1 MDGFYEGALTGKPVE
16 LKELSIQYADF
27 VMWQKEWQKEE
38 NLNQHLQ
45 YWKEELSGELPVLQ
59 LPMDRPRPAV
69 QTHRGASQSLI
80 VANSL
85 QEKLKDLS
93 LQEGCTLF
101 MTLMAAYQSFLSRYT
116 GQDDIIVGSP
126 IANRNVKEIEG
137 LIDSLQIRWFIELIS
152 VKTDVPRTLSQVRK
166 SAKSI
171 RVSGH
176 PI

>member
-1 MDGFYEGALTGKPVE
+1 MQILSCGRRNGKRGEFESASSILEGRIIWGTTGFTITDGW
-16 LKELSIQYADF
+16 S
-27 VMWQKEWQKEE
+27 
-38 NLNQHLQ
+38 
-45 YWKEELSGELPVLQ
+45 
-59 LPMDRPRPAV
+59 PRPAV

-137 LIDSLQIRWFIELIS
+137 LIGFFANTLVYRADFSGNPTFQEL
-152 VKTDVPRTLSQVRK
+152 LSQVRK
-166 SAKSI
+166 K
-171 RVSGH
+171 R
-176 PI
+176 

>member
-1 MDGFYEGALTGKPVE
+1 MDGFYEGALTGKTVE

-27 VMWQKEWQKEE
+27 VMWQKEWQKES
-38 NLNQHLQ
+38 LNQHLQ

-101 MTLMAAYQSFLSRYT
+101 MTLMARIKASFLVI
-116 GQDDIIVGSP
+116 QD
-126 IANRNVKEIEG
+126 
-137 LIDSLQIRWFIELIS
+137 
-152 VKTDVPRTLSQVRK
+152 RTTL
-166 SAKSI
+166 
-171 RVSGH
+171 
-176 PI
+176 

>member
-1 MDGFYEGALTGKPVE
+1 
-16 LKELSIQYADF
+16 
-27 VMWQKEWQKEE
+27 MWQKEWQKKKFESAPSILE
-38 NLNQHLQ
+38 GRIIWGTTGFTITDGSSSTCSSNPSWCKSVLN
-45 YWKEELSGELPVLQ
+45 SGEF
-59 LPMDRPRPAV
+59 
-69 QTHRGASQSLI
+69 
-80 VANSL
+80 L

-116 GQDDIIVGSP
+116 GQDDILVGSP

-137 LIDSLQIRWFIELIS
+137 LIGFFANTLVYRADFSENPSFQEL
-152 VKTDVPRTLSQVRK
+152 LSQVRK
-166 SAKSI
+166 STKSI

>member
-1 MDGFYEGALTGKPVE
+1 MA
-16 LKELSIQYADF
+16 
-27 VMWQKEWQKEE
+27 KEE
-38 NLNQHLQ
+38 SLNQHLQ

-137 LIDSLQIRWFIELIS
+137 LIGFFANTLVYRADFSGNPTFQEL
-152 VKTDVPRTLSQVRK
+152 LSQVRK

-171 RVSGH
+171 RVSGY

>member
-93 LQEGCTLF
+93 LQEGMHFIYDIDGSVSKL
-101 MTLMAAYQSFLSRYT
+101 LSRYT

-137 LIDSLQIRWFIELIS
+137 LIGFFAN
-152 VKTDVPRTLSQVRK
+152 TLVYRADFSENPTFQETFVAGKKKR
-166 SAKSI
+166 
-171 RVSGH
+171 
-176 PI
+176 

>member
-38 NLNQHLQ
+38 SLNQHLQ

-137 LIDSLQIRWFIELIS
+137 LIGFFANTLVYRADFSGNLTFQELLSQIR
-152 VKTDVPRTLSQVRK
+152 KK
-166 SAKSI
+166 
-171 RVSGH
+171 H
-176 PI
+176 

>member
-1 MDGFYEGALTGKPVE
+1 MA
-16 LKELSIQYADF
+16 
-27 VMWQKEWQKEE
+27 KEE
-38 NLNQHLQ
+38 SLNQHLQ

-101 MTLMAAYQSFLSRYT
+101 MTLMAAYQSFFSLYRT
-116 GQDDIIVGSP
+116 GRHYSWKP

-137 LIDSLQIRWFIELIS
+137 LIGFFANTLVYRADFSGNLTFQELLSQIR
-152 VKTDVPRTLSQVRK
+152 K
-166 SAKSI
+166 STKSI

>member
-1 MDGFYEGALTGKPVE
+1 MQILSCGRRNGKRGKFESASSILEGRIIWGTTGFTITDGSSSTCSSNPSWCKSV
-16 LKELSIQYADF
+16 
-27 VMWQKEWQKEE
+27 
-38 NLNQHLQ
+38 
-45 YWKEELSGELPVLQ
+45 
-59 LPMDRPRPAV
+59 
-69 QTHRGASQSLI
+69 LI

-137 LIDSLQIRWFIELIS
+137 LIGFFANTLVYRADFSGNPTFQEL
-152 VKTDVPRTLSQVRK
+152 LLQVRK

>member
-1 MDGFYEGALTGKPVE
+1 MQILSCGRRNGKRGKFESASSILEGRIIWGTTGFTITDGSSSTCSSNPSWCKSVPL
-16 LKELSIQYADF
+16 
-27 VMWQKEWQKEE
+27 
-38 NLNQHLQ
+38 
-45 YWKEELSGELPVLQ
+45 
-59 LPMDRPRPAV
+59 
-69 QTHRGASQSLI
+69 

-137 LIDSLQIRWFIELIS
+137 LIGFFAN
-152 VKTDVPRTLSQVRK
+152 TLVYR
-166 SAKSI
+166 ADF
-171 RVSGH
+171 SGN
-176 PI
+176 